1 MGSKRVIP
9 VLLLRNAGLVKGM
22 RFKDHQ
28 YVGDPINAVKIFND
42 KEVDELIFLD
52 ISARERK
59 EINFE
64 LLSRISSEAF
74 MPFAYGGGITN
85 CQQIEKLFRSGVEKV
100 VMNSELFQRPSL
112 LAEAVTIAGSQSV
125 VACVDVR
132 KSFFGKYEVYANNG
146 KTKTGIELN
155 DHLKFLVDS
164 GAGELVVQS
173 IDKEGTLSGLDIPLM
188 SEVAR
193 SVGVPVVASGG
204 ASGLDN
210 IREAFQTSSLSGVA
224 AGSLFVFHGKH
235 RAVLITY
242 PDRAEI
248 DKLPH
253 SAPIDAGAVQ

>member
-1 MGSKRVIP
+1 VASKRVIP
-9 VLLLRNAGLVKGM
+9 VLLLRNAGLVKGT
-22 RFKDHQ
+22 RFKDHF

-64 LLSRISSEAF
+64 LLSQISSEAF
-74 MPFAYGGGITN
+74 MPFAYGGGINN
-85 CQQIEKLFRSGVEKV
+85 CLQIERLFRTGVEKV
-100 VMNSELFQRPSL
+100 VLNSELFQRPGL
-112 LAEAVTIAGSQSV
+112 LSEAVTIAGSQSI

-146 KTKTGIELN
+146 KTKTGVSLA
-155 DHLKFLVDS
+155 DHLKFLVDN
-164 GAGELVVQS
+164 GVGEVVVQS

-188 SEVAR
+188 TDVAK

-204 ASGLDN
+204 ASGMED
-210 IREAFQTSSLSGVA
+210 IRAAFRASALSGVA

-242 PDRAEI
+242 PDRTELG
-248 DKLPH
+248 KR
-253 SAPIDAGAVQ
+253 